1 MKFDIIGE
9 SKLSYII
16 LYRLNWKKNIHSTSL
31 LIQLIGDLKEA
42 LFISAMSL
50 LSRRTQITGLSHEQK
65 SLYEDLWGRTRV
77 LEKSDLSG
85 RKWSQRKLHREELH
99 DMILSSD
106 IIRLI
111 NSCRMKWE
119 GYISHTREIINT
131 YRLMIRKPQAEIPTQ
146 RRELIWGV

>member
-1 MKFDIIGE
+1 
-9 SKLSYII
+9 
-16 LYRLNWKKNIHSTSL
+16 
-31 LIQLIGDLKEA
+31 
-42 LFISAMSL
+42 
-50 LSRRTQITGLSHEQK
+50 
-65 SLYEDLWGRTRV
+65 
-77 LEKSDLSG
+77 
-85 RKWSQRKLHREELH
+85 
-99 DMILSSD
+99 MILSSD